1 MKKTKLASSQD
12 AYDSLLNKMEI
23 LSIQNDL
30 LYDKLE
36 AIDSSPEAPKTT
48 KFDKKKDASTSC
60 HDLININSLTC
71 K

>member
-1 MKKTKLASSQD
+1 MKENEKTKLVSSQD

-36 AIDSSPEAPKTT
+36 AIDSSSEAPKTT
-48 KFDKKKDASTSC
+48 KFDKKRMPLLLAM
-60 HDLININSLTC
+60 I
-71 K
+71 